1 MSGRRR
7 KLIAGGGAATLIAA
21 AAVATAVVDP
31 FGGSDGTGGSVARA
45 ASSTATAT
53 IASGRL
59 TSQVYE
65 NGTLGYA
72 AQADGVPYSIV
83 NQDQGAYTS
92 LPVTP
97 KVVDCG
103 EELYRTDD
111 VPVLLLCGRTP
122 AWRSLYEGME
132 GPDVQ
137 QLNRNLVALGYAT
150 EDELDPESDYFSSA
164 TSYALGELQE
174 DRGLDWTGTL
184 ELGEAVFL
192 PGPLRITRVSATLG
206 TMARPGQPM
215 AQATSTRRRVDVDLQ
230 AAQAS
235 EVKVGDRATI
245 TLPDNST
252 TTGVVSRVGTVASAG
267 EGRTGSDASGATIPV
282 AIRLDHPKQVG
293 RLDQAPVGVQIT
305 TGRVRDALS
314 VPVTALVALAGGG
327 YAVETIAADGR
338 QQLVPVRLG
347 MFDPAGGQVQIEGDG
362 LSAGQRVVVPAS

>member
-1 MSGRRR
+1 MSDKRRT
-7 KLIAGGGAATLIAA
+7 LIAGGGAAALIAA
-21 AAVATAVVDP
+21 AALGLAAADP
-31 FGGSDGTGGSVARA
+31 FGGSDGTSGGVARA
-45 ASSTATAT
+45 AGAVPTAT

-72 AQADGVPYSIV
+72 AQADGTPYSIV
-83 NQDQGAYTS
+83 NQRQGAYTS
-92 LPVTP
+92 LPITP
-97 KVVDCG
+97 HTADCG
-103 EELYRTDD
+103 EELYRIDD
-111 VPVLLLCGRTP
+111 EPVLLLCGRTP

-137 QLNRNLVALGYAT
+137 QLNRNLVDLGYAA
-150 EDELDPESDYFSSA
+150 EDELDPESDYFGDA
-164 TSYALGELQE
+164 TAYALGELQE

-192 PGPLRITRVSATLG
+192 PGPLRVTRVSATLG
-206 TMARPGQPM
+206 TAARPGMPIG
-215 AQATSTRRRVDVDLQ
+215 QATSTRRRVDVDLQ

-235 EVKVGDRATI
+235 EVEVGDRARI
-245 TLPDNST
+245 TLPDNGT

-267 EGRTGSDASGATIPV
+267 EGSAGSDASGATIPV

-314 VPVTALVALAGGG
+314 VPVTALVAQAGGG
-327 YAVETIAADGR
+327 YAVETVAADGAQR
-338 QQLVPVRLG
+338 LVPVRLG
-347 MFDPAGGQVQIEGDG
+347 MFDPAGGQVQIEGAG
-362 LSAGQRVVVPAS
+362 LAADQRVVVPAS